1 MKPFA
6 SAVVLGLA
14 LTFVVPA
21 ATASAAGP
29 FLAPHRAVYDISL
42 KSAEE
47 RSGIKGAQ
55 GRMVIEFLGSG
66 CEGWTINFR
75 MMNQFFLAGGKS
87 RVLDSRSSMWESGD
101 NDKLRYVQSQYVDS
115 QLQEEKELKA
125 ELKDG
130 RGGGAIS
137 KPAPEMFTLPEG
149 VVFPVNHQL
158 KLVQA
163 AIDGK
168 SRDET
173 LLYDGSD
180 GANPAIAISFIG
192 NRKEAQA
199 KPEDKNISGIEGQPG
214 WPVSISYYKAE
225 KKEQETP
232 DYQVNMLLYQN
243 GVSGDMTL
251 NYGDFELAAKLAN
264 LELFDAANC
273 KP

>member
-1 MKPFA
+1 VKP
-6 SAVVLGLA
+6 VVRGVMLGLA
-14 LTFVVPA
+14 LTFVVPV
-21 ATASAAGP
+21 TGASAAGP

-75 MMNQFFLAGGKS
+75 MMNQFFLNGGKS
-87 RVLDSRSSMWESGD
+87 RVLDSRSSMWESGK

-130 RGGGAIS
+130 KGGGAIS
-137 KPAPEMFTLPEG
+137 KPAPEVFTLPDG
-149 VVFPVNHQL
+149 VMFPVNHQL

-163 AIDGK
+163 ALDGK
-168 SRDET
+168 NRDET

-180 GANPAIAISFIG
+180 GSNPAIAISFIG
-192 NRKEAQA
+192 NRKAADGQVAGE
-199 KPEDKNISGIEGQPG
+199 KLSGLKGQPG
-214 WPVSISYYKAE
+214 WPVSISYYKPQKE
-225 KKEQETP
+225 EQETP

-243 GVSGDMTL
+243 GISGDMTL
-251 NYGDFELAAKLAN
+251 NYGDFALDAKLAD
-264 LELFDAANC
+264 LELFDASTC
-273 KP
+273 KK

>member
-6 SAVVLGLA
+6 SGVVLGLA
-14 LTFVVPA
+14 LSFVFPA
-21 ATASAAGP
+21 ATASAAAP

-75 MMNQFFLAGGKS
+75 MMNQFFLSGGKS

-130 RGGGAIS
+130 TGGGAIT

-149 VVFPVNHQL
+149 VIFPVNHQL

-192 NRKEAQA
+192 NRKEPAPA
-199 KPEDKNISGIEGQPG
+199 AADEKLEGVSGQPG
-214 WPVSISYYKAE
+214 WPVSISYYKPE

-251 NYGDFELAAKLAN
+251 NYGDFELAAKLTD
-264 LELFDAANC
+264 LKMFDAGNC
-273 KP
+273 KK